1 FEAIGRVMKVQA
13 AIWLAVRTDG
23 MKAGLVS
30 PTEPGIVNQVST
42 RNSIPTER
50 QASRL
55 ISVLD
60 RNADS
65 GIIPRDAY

>member
-1 FEAIGRVMKVQA
+1 VMKVQA

-30 PTEPGIVNQVST
+30 PAELGIVTQIVT